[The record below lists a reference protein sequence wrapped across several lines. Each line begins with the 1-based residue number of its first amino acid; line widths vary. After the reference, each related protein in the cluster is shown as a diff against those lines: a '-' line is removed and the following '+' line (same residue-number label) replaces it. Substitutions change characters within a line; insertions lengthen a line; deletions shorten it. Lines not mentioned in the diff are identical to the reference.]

1 VPVSFGL
8 TVPFRSQLSADGFIL
23 LSIHL
28 ECNADNEIKAGE
40 PIRCRDCG
48 HRIFYKPRTTKSRFD
63 SSLNTFAPIKRTD

>member
-1 VPVSFGL
+1 MPVSFGL
-8 TVPFRSQLSADGFIL
+8 TVPLRSHSTADDFIL
-23 LSIHL
+23 LPVYL

-63 SSLNTFAPIKRTD
+63 SSLNTFAYIKRTD